1 MVFRCFLLSLYLTK
15 NHMVVP
21 DAGKSQVVTNV
32 IRKKSADLRVVT
44 VVINIGQTC
53 HDVWEVGFLS
63 PFFFFFF
70 FPLSR
75 CSVVLFL
82 GFGKGR

>member
-15 NHMVVP
+15 NHMVP

-63 PFFFFFF
+63 PFFFFF
-70 FPLSR
+70 PLSR

>member
-63 PFFFFFF
+63 PFFFFF
-70 FPLSR
+70 PLSR